1 MCGTIREHHR
11 YKACYI
17 PSQGVQVGC
26 SSPFFLA
33 NMSSYVVIY
42 IGLPVSLWCMARGT
56 PDLRLPS
63 QSHSVT
69 AVWPIPNC
77 TACHWPQRHTGT
89 SSLFKATK
97 RWCPARTRTRYPQ
110 VWCPTDSDTMPG
122 LHDTS
127 QINAKKTWELGIFPC
142 LVNVQFCS
150 CCNGYLS
157 ASISEC

>member
-1 MCGTIREHHR
+1 MCLANAKRPCDCSVLCLA
-11 YKACYI
+11 Y
-17 PSQGVQVGC
+17 VQVHCAVVRILFQTWRHSALVTKVVTVCAQC
-26 SSPFFLA
+26 SECQPEEIQKSA
-33 NMSSYVVIY
+33 
-42 IGLPVSLWCMARGT
+42 
-56 PDLRLPS
+56 
-63 QSHSVT
+63 HSVT